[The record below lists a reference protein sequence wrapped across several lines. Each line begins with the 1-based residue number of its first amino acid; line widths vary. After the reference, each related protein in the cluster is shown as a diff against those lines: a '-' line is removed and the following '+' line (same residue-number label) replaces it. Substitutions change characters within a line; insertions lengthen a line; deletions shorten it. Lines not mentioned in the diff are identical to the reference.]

1 MGADYWPP
9 VIDVGAMEPA
19 DLREDG
25 EPLRIVHCPSDIR
38 ACATGDYVTACRSA
52 KVKGTLVRG
61 FDHDACL
68 GEKRR
73 HHAGFDHL
81 RGAFSIN
88 SVENAALGLVNFV
101 NVREKYRAWLDTNLG
116 VTLPFVN
123 VANADELQT
132 AITALSSDVGV
143 TRAWQTSA
151 RDWYL
156 SAWNPAYVG
165 GLVARSMREAAP

>member
-1 MGADYWPP
+1 
-9 VIDVGAMEPA
+9 
-19 DLREDG
+19 
-25 EPLRIVHCPSDIR
+25 
-38 ACATGDYVTACRSA
+38 
-52 KVKGTLVRG
+52 
-61 FDHDACL
+61 
-68 GEKRR
+68 
-73 HHAGFDHL
+73 
-81 RGAFSIN
+81 
-88 SVENAALGLVNFV
+88 
-101 NVREKYRAWLDTNLG
+101 